1 MELKG
6 DKLNMNAVVK
16 TASAWIKRIRLPI
29 ATKLTLSF
37 LSIILLSSLIFT
49 VVGIQI
55 INNRI
60 IAEAQERVRNDLN
73 TAREIY
79 RDRLVHIEQSV
90 EFTTVRLF
98 MEDIV
103 NGDLRQEYLD
113 ELIRFKDSENLD
125 ILTITDA
132 RGKVVLRVNNPS
144 VLGDDQ
150 SQDVIISYVLRT
162 KAPLSGT
169 AIVSAQELGRES
181 SALAEQAFLVFVETP
196 MARARPE
203 VQEEAGMMLKSAAPI
218 FDAGGKLIGV
228 VYGGVLL
235 NRNYEIVDKVKET
248 VFQNVV
254 YEGKDIGT
262 ATIFQD
268 DVRISTN
275 VMDDHGER
283 AVGTRIAE
291 DVYNRVIV
299 EEEPWIGRAY
309 VVTDWYITAYEP
321 IRDVEQNVVGIL
333 YVGILEQKYSDV
345 QNQMMLVFIGITLA
359 GAALTTIIALW
370 ISRQISNPI
379 RNLVNAS
386 RQLAEGNLDVK
397 LEPTSYDE
405 LGKLSYRFN
414 QMAEALRQRDE
425 RLKEF
430 TKRKIM
436 ESERLAIVGQ
446 LAANVA
452 HELNNP
458 LQGIVTYSSLLL
470 EKDICDEPSR
480 KNIEKISIQAN
491 RCREIIRSLLDFS
504 RQKKPVKT
512 LTNINTL
519 LRGCVSLVENQAQ
532 FHNIEIVKNLD
543 DTLPMIV
550 VDPSQIERVFLNLII
565 NAAEAMHGGGTL
577 TLITCF
583 GLNEKYIE
591 IEVKDTGHGISIENM
606 ERIFN
611 PFFTT
616 KEIGHGVGLGLAI
629 SYGIVKEHNGEIT
642 VESEIGN
649 GAKFLV
655 NLPVIT
661 KVSEEVSEPN
671 GHKVADFAN

>member
-1 MELKG
+1 
-6 DKLNMNAVVK
+6 MNAGTK
-16 TASAWIKRIRLPI
+16 TASAWIRNIRLPI

-79 RDRLVHIEQSV
+79 RDRLLHIEQSV

-98 MEDIV
+98 MADILS
-103 NGDLRQEYLD
+103 GDIRQEYLD
-113 ELIRFKDSENLD
+113 ELIRFKDSEDLD

-132 RGKVVLRVNNPS
+132 HGNVVLRINNPA
-144 VLGDDQ
+144 VAGDYQ
-150 SQDVIISYVLRT
+150 GRNELIRVVIATHQPI
-162 KAPLSGT
+162 SGT
-169 AIVSAQELGRES
+169 VIVPADELKLES
-181 SALAEQAFLVFVETP
+181 PSLAEQAYFAFVDTP
-196 MARARPE
+196 MARPRPE
-203 VQEEAGMMLKSAAPI
+203 TEETAGMMFKAAAPI
-218 FDAGGKLIGV
+218 FDPQGNFIGV
-228 VYGGVLL
+228 VYGGILL

-262 ATIFQD
+262 VTIFQD

-275 VMDDHGER
+275 VKDNQGER
-283 AVGTRIAE
+283 AIGTRVSE
-291 DVYNRVIV
+291 DVYEQVVINQQ
-299 EEEPWIGRAY
+299 PWIGRAY
-309 VVTDWYITAYEP
+309 VVTAWYITAYEP
-321 IRDVEQNVVGIL
+321 IRNVNHEVVGIL
-333 YVGILEQKYSDV
+333 YVGILEQKYTDI
-345 QNQMMLVFIGITLA
+345 QDQMVLVFIGITLA
-359 GAALTTIIALW
+359 GVALSTIIALW
-370 ISRQISNPI
+370 IARQISRPI
-379 RNLVNAS
+379 KNLVTAS
-386 RQLAEGNLDVK
+386 RQLAEGNLDAKVE
-397 LEPTSYDE
+397 LTSSDE

-414 QMAEALRQRDE
+414 QMAEALRERDE

-452 HELNNP
+452 HEINNP

-480 KNIEKISIQAN
+480 RNIEKIVTQAN
-491 RCREIIRSLLDFS
+491 RCREIIRGLLDFS

-512 LTNINTL
+512 LTNINAL
-519 LRGCVSLVENQAQ
+519 LRGCVFLVENQAQ
-532 FHNIEIVKNLD
+532 FHNINIVQNLD
-543 DTLPMIV
+543 ESLPMIV
-550 VDPSQIERVFLNLII
+550 IDPSQIERVFLNLII
-565 NAAEAMHGGGTL
+565 NAAEAMSGSGTL
-577 TLITCF
+577 TLTTCF
-583 GLNEKYIE
+583 GTNVQSIE
-591 IEVKDTGHGISIENM
+591 IEVRDTGHGISIENM
-606 ERIFN
+606 EKIFN

-616 KEIGHGVGLGLAI
+616 KEISHGVGLGLAI

-642 VESEIGN
+642 VESEIGQ
-649 GAKFLV
+649 GAKFIV
-655 NLPVIT
+655 SLPIIT
-661 KVSEEVSEPN
+661 KVSEEDGN
-671 GHKVADFAN
+671 KVENPAH

>member
-1 MELKG
+1 MT
-6 DKLNMNAVVK
+6 AVAR
-16 TASAWIKRIRLPI
+16 TAAGWIRKVRLPI

-49 VVGIQI
+49 LVGIQI

-60 IAEAQERVRNDLN
+60 IAEAQERIRNDLN

-79 RDRLVHIEQSV
+79 RDRLVHVTQAV
-90 EFTTVRLF
+90 KFTTARLF
-98 MEDIV
+98 MEDIL
-103 NGDLRQEYLD
+103 NGDIRQEYLD
-113 ELIRFKDSENLD
+113 ELTRFKESEGLD
-125 ILTITDA
+125 ILTITDTNG
-132 RGKVVLRVNNPS
+132 RVVLRLNNPS
-144 VLGDDQ
+144 MLGDDQ
-150 SQDVIISYVLRT
+150 SKDDIVRAVMTS
-162 KAPLSGT
+162 KEAASGT
-169 AIVSAQELGRES
+169 IIIPAEELKRES
-181 SALAEQAFLVFVETP
+181 PALAEQAYFKFVETP

-203 VQEEAGMMLKSAAPI
+203 VEEDAGMMLKAAAPI
-218 FDAGGKLIGV
+218 LDTEGNFIGI

-235 NRNYEIVDKVKET
+235 NRNYEIVDKVKAT

-275 VMDDHGER
+275 VMNEQGER
-283 AVGTRIAE
+283 AIGTRIAE
-291 DVYNRVIV
+291 DVYNRVMV
-299 EEEPWIGRAY
+299 EGEPWIGRAY

-321 IRDVEQNVVGIL
+321 IRDIKGNIVGIL
-333 YVGILEQKYSDV
+333 YVGILEQKYTDI
-345 QNQMMLVFIGITLA
+345 QRQMILIFVGITLA
-359 GAALTTIIALW
+359 GAVLSTVIAWW
-370 ISRQISNPI
+370 ISRQISMPI
-379 RNLVNAS
+379 RNLVDAS
-386 RQLAEGNLDVK
+386 KQLANGNLDVR

-436 ESERLAIVGQ
+436 ESERLAIIGQ

-470 EKDICDEPSR
+470 EKDICDEASR
-480 KNIEKISIQAN
+480 QNIEKISIQAN
-491 RCREIIRSLLDFS
+491 RCREIIRGLLDFS
-504 RQKKPVKT
+504 RQKKPQKT
-512 LTNINTL
+512 LTNINDL
-519 LRGCVSLVENQAQ
+519 LRRCVSLVENQAL
-532 FHNIEIVKNLD
+532 FHNIAIHQNLD
-543 DTLPMIV
+543 ESLPMIV

-565 NAAEAMHGGGTL
+565 NAAEAMNGNGTL
-577 TLITCF
+577 YLTTCM
-583 GLNEKYIE
+583 GLNSKTIE
-591 IEVKDTGHGISIENM
+591 IEVKDTGHGISDENM
-606 ERIFN
+606 EKIFN

-642 VESEIGN
+642 VESEYGK
-649 GAKFLV
+649 GATFTV
-655 NLPVIT
+655 SLPIVT
-661 KVSEEVSEPN
+661 EEVGEPD
-671 GHKVADFAN
+671 GIKA